1 MHRKEENLTENH
13 TTPMVSEV
21 HTKQSINEENSSL
34 FMNITFCRKAKT
46 KVETYLKMIP
56 ETVENILQSYS
67 EDGIQ
72 QLHNTHAELNC
83 RNKKTMSRLR
93 MAIL

>member
-1 MHRKEENLTENH
+1 
-13 TTPMVSEV
+13 MVSEI

-56 ETVENILQSYS
+56 ETVHEENILQSYS

-72 QLHNTHAELNC
+72 QLH
-83 RNKKTMSRLR
+83 MQS
-93 MAIL
+93 